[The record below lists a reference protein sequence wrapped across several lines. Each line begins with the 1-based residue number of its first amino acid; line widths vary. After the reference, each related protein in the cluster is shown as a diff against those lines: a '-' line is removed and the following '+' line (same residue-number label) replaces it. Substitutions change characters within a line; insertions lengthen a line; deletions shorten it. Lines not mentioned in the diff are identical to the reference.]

1 MEYTYCSTDP
11 EHYNTI
17 FCPINSI
24 EGTNQVQ
31 WQVTSI
37 SSFCNI
43 VALGTDD
50 YISING
56 VKYYVQQDINRVDT
70 GYFDE
75 LNTIIE
81 GSGVISYTDR
91 CGRYIFY
98 SDDPFTIDDA
108 SYRMKQGIGLYNE
121 EFPIEVNTSI
131 TDYKFSYRCKSSG
144 YEMCTPVLILLSN
157 LGAATT
163 LGDSKYPLN
172 YKSCYVA
179 MKFPN
184 SMTPGQPLIASG
196 TEAPITVQGT
206 ALSNIR
212 LELVDFN
219 FHPVEL
225 LSPLYATIS
234 VQPLPYDEATEQAL
248 APQPQNREFISKVNA
263 YVTQTK
269 QELVQKTVMT
279 EEEINNPLVVEE
291 RTQPLSSRFTE
302 DKPAVEIEEL
312 VMKNINKPPTNEVT
326 SSS

>member
-11 EHYNTI
+11 AHYNTI

-56 VKYYVQQDINRVDT
+56 EKYYVQQDINRVDS

-75 LNTIIE
+75 LNTIIK
-81 GSGVISYTDR
+81 GSNVTCYTDR
-91 CGRYIFY
+91 CGRYVFY
-98 SDDPFTIDDA
+98 SDFPFTIDDA

-121 EFPIEVNTSI
+121 EFPIEVNTI
-131 TDYKFSYRCKSSG
+131 TDEKYMYNSKSTG

-234 VQPLPYDEATEQAL
+234 VQPLPFDEVTEQAL
-248 APQPQNREFISKVNA
+248 APLPQNKEFITSVNA
-263 YVTQTK
+263 YVAQTR
-269 QELVQKTVMT
+269 QELVQKTVNT
-279 EEEINNPLVVEE
+279 ELEINNPLVAEE
-291 RTQPLSSRFTE
+291 RTLPISNRFTE
-302 DKPAVEIEEL
+302 DKPAVEIEEF

-326 SSS
+326 SAA

>member
-11 EHYNTI
+11 AHYNTI

-56 VKYYVQQDINRVDT
+56 VKYYVQQDINRVDS

-75 LNTIIE
+75 LNTIIN
-81 GSGVISYTDR
+81 GSNVTCYTDR
-91 CGRYIFY
+91 CGRYAFY
-98 SDDPFTIDDA
+98 SDVPFTIDDA

-121 EFPIEVNTSI
+121 EFPIEVNTI
-131 TDYKFSYRCKSSG
+131 TDEKYVYNCKSTG

-234 VQPLPYDEATEQAL
+234 VQPLPYDEVTEQAL
-248 APQPQNREFISKVNA
+248 VPLPQNKEFISGVNA
-263 YVTQTK
+263 YVAQTR
-269 QELVQKTVMT
+269 QELVQKTVNT
-279 EEEINNPLVVEE
+279 ELEISNPVVAEE
-291 RTQPLSSRFTE
+291 RTLPISSRFTE
-302 DKPAVEIEEL
+302 DEPAVEIEEF
-312 VMKNINKPPTNEVT
+312 VMKNINKPPGNEVT